1 MKKIIYIG
9 LFISVLLPDMG
20 CKKQLQEENHSNLTV
35 DFFSTAQGVNNGLLA
50 AYAGLRDLYGPEEG
64 IEVFTNLG
72 CDEMRLANGNRTTNA
87 VTYNTSFNSSNEF
100 SSWIWNNSYIFIN
113 TCNGLVDYGS
123 KVTGIPDATKKE
135 LIAEAKFLRA
145 FYYFHLV
152 QLFGGV
158 TLNTHFST
166 APGTSASRANL
177 SDCYDFIVSDLQAAV
192 TDLNTSPVQGGVE
205 PGRATKAAAKHLLAK
220 VYLQRASTG
229 AAHGDDYQNAFNTA
243 KDLIDNAAAYGLA
256 LLPDFADVFKAGNE
270 ANKEVLF
277 SVQYSKDLTYGTGG
291 DGGNAWNHL
300 YVCPYDAYLGQRDL
314 SDGRSYAWFRAT
326 SWMYNV
332 AFGDKVNDGR
342 YYKTFQSVWYA
353 TLPIAPNAGSTTYT
367 VTVSGTSYTLP
378 VPTVKV
384 GDTALYFP
392 GFNMSIDD
400 IKKRNYYVF
409 TPENYTDNR
418 IFPTMTKY
426 LDPINRTTVNENSH
440 RPIIVMRLAETYLV
454 AAEAAYQM
462 GQAATAAS
470 YINLVRSRAATTG
483 HAANMQI
490 TASDVNIDFILDERT
505 RELAC
510 EQVRWYDLVRTHKLI
525 ERVQK
530 YDDYL
535 AKASIQ
541 PLDTLRPIPLS
552 QINAVITGPAYPQNP
567 GW

>member
-1 MKKIIYIG
+1 MKRIFYITIFIG
-9 LFISVLLPDMG
+9 TLFTDTG
-20 CKKQLQEENHSNLTV
+20 CKKELQEENHSNLTV

-50 AYAGLRDLYGPEEG
+50 AYAGLRDFYGPEEG

-87 VTYNTSFNSSNEF
+87 VTYNSSFNSSNEF
-100 SSWIWNNSYIFIN
+100 SSWLWNNAYIFIN

-123 KVTGIPDATKKE
+123 KVTGITDANKKE

-166 APGTSASRANL
+166 APTTSATRSSL

-192 TDLNTSPVQGGVE
+192 TDLNPSPQQNGVE
-205 PGRATKAAAKHLLAK
+205 AGRATMAAAKHLLAK
-220 VYLQRASTG
+220 VYLQRAGTG
-229 AAHGDDYQNAFNTA
+229 AAHGDDNQNAFNTA
-243 KDLIDNAAAYGLA
+243 KDLIDNSAAYGLA
-256 LLPDFADVFKAGNE
+256 LLPNFADIFKAGNE

-314 SDGRSYAWFRAT
+314 ADGRSYAWFRGT

-332 AFGDKVNDGR
+332 AFADKVNDSR
-342 YYKTFQSVWYA
+342 YYKTFQSVWFA
-353 TLPIAPNAGSTTYT
+353 TLPIASKAGSTTYN
-367 VTVSGTSYTLP
+367 VTVSGTTYALP

-392 GFNMSIDD
+392 GFNMSIED

-440 RPIIVMRLAETYLV
+440 RPIIVMRLGETYLV
-454 AAEAAYQM
+454 AAEAAYRL
-462 GQAATAAS
+462 GQTATAAS
-470 YINLVRSRAATTG
+470 YINTIRTRAATTG
-483 HAANMQI
+483 NTANMQI
-490 TASDVNIDFILDERT
+490 GAGDVTIDFILDERT

-510 EQVRWYDLVRTHKLI
+510 EQVRWYDLVRTHKLV
-525 ERVQK
+525 ERVRK

-535 AKASIQ
+535 AKANIQ
-541 PLDTLRPIPLS
+541 DFDTLRPIPLS
-552 QINAVITGPAYPQNP
+552 QINAVITGTPYPQNS

>member
-1 MKKIIYIG
+1 MQKLFYI
-9 LFISVLLPDMG
+9 LSVVSVLLPGSG
-20 CKKQLQEENHSNLTV
+20 CKKQIQEENHSNLTI
-35 DFFSTAQGVNNGLLA
+35 DFFSTAQGVSNGLLA
-50 AYAGLRDLYGPEEG
+50 AYAGLRNLYGPEEG

-87 VTYNTSFNSSNEF
+87 VTYNSSFNSSNEF
-100 SSWIWNNSYIFIN
+100 SSWLWNNSYIYIN

-123 KVTGIPDATKKE
+123 KVTGITDAVKKE

-152 QLFGGV
+152 QQFGGV
-158 TLNTHFST
+158 TLNKNFST
-166 APGTSASRANL
+166 TPTTSASRASL

-192 TDLNTSPVQGGVE
+192 TDLNPSPQQNGVE
-205 PGRATKAAAKHLLAK
+205 PGRATMAAAKHLLAK

-229 AAHGDDYQNAFNTA
+229 AAHGDDNQNAFNTA
-243 KDLIDNAAAYGLA
+243 KDLIDNSASYGLG
-256 LLPDFADVFKAGNE
+256 LLPNFGDVFKAGNE

-291 DGGNAWNHL
+291 DGGNVWNHP
-300 YVCPYDAYLGQRDL
+300 YVCPYDAYLGQRNL
-314 SDGRSYAWFRAT
+314 ADGRSYAWFRGT

-332 AFGDKVNDGR
+332 AFADKVNDSR

-353 TLPIAPNAGSTTYT
+353 TLPIAPKTGATTYS
-367 VTVSGTSYTLP
+367 VKVSGTTYAVP

-392 GFNMSIDD
+392 GFNMSIDE

-409 TPENYTDNR
+409 TPENYTDTR
-418 IFPTMTKY
+418 IYPTMTKY

-440 RPIIVMRLAETYLV
+440 RPIIVLRLGETYLV
-454 AAEAAYQM
+454 AAEAALRL
-462 GQAATAAS
+462 GLPATAAS
-470 YINLVRSRAATTG
+470 YINTIRTRAATAGNT
-483 HAANMQI
+483 ANMQI
-490 TASDVNIDFILDERT
+490 SAGDVTIDFILDERT

-510 EQVRWYDLVRTHKLI
+510 EQVRWYDLVRTHKLV
-525 ERVQK
+525 ERVRK

-535 AKASIQ
+535 AKPNIQ
-541 PLDTLRPIPLS
+541 DLDTLRPIPLS
-552 QINAVITGPAYPQNP
+552 QINAVITGAPYPQNP

>member
-1 MKKIIYIG
+1 MKRIFYITIFIG
-9 LFISVLLPDMG
+9 TLFTDTG
-20 CKKQLQEENHSNLTV
+20 CKKELQEENHSNLTV

-50 AYAGLRDLYGPEEG
+50 AYAGLRDFYGPEEG

-87 VTYNTSFNSSNEF
+87 VTYNSSFNSSNEF
-100 SSWIWNNSYIFIN
+100 SSWLWNNAYIFIN

-123 KVTGIPDATKKE
+123 KVTGITDANKKE

-166 APGTSASRANL
+166 APTTSATRSSL

-192 TDLNTSPVQGGVE
+192 TDLNPSPQQNGVE
-205 PGRATKAAAKHLLAK
+205 AGRATMAAAKHLLAK
-220 VYLQRASTG
+220 VYLQRAGTG
-229 AAHGDDYQNAFNTA
+229 AAHGDDNQNAFNTA
-243 KDLIDNAAAYGLA
+243 KDLIDNSAAYGLA
-256 LLPDFADVFKAGNE
+256 LLPNFADIFKAGNE

-314 SDGRSYAWFRAT
+314 ADGRSYAWFRGT

-332 AFGDKVNDGR
+332 AFADKVNDSR
-342 YYKTFQSVWYA
+342 YYKTFQSVWFA
-353 TLPIAPNAGSTTYT
+353 TLPIAPKAGSTTYN
-367 VTVSGTSYTLP
+367 VTVSGTTYALP

-392 GFNMSIDD
+392 GFNMSIED

-440 RPIIVMRLAETYLV
+440 RPIIVMRLGETYLV
-454 AAEAAYQM
+454 AAEAAYRL
-462 GQAATAAS
+462 GQTATAAS
-470 YINLVRSRAATTG
+470 YINTIRTRAATTG
-483 HAANMQI
+483 NTANMQI
-490 TASDVNIDFILDERT
+490 GAGDLTIDFILDERT

-510 EQVRWYDLVRTHKLI
+510 EQVRWYDLVRTHKLV
-525 ERVQK
+525 ERVRK

-535 AKASIQ
+535 AKANIQ
-541 PLDTLRPIPLS
+541 DLDTLRPIPLS
-552 QINAVITGPAYPQNP
+552 QINAVITGTPYPQNS